1 MVNNAYGCKIDEIQE
16 RKKNIIINSSQTNS
30 SNNLSNS

>member
-16 RKKNIIINSSQTNS
+16 RKKNIINSYQTNS